1 MRNLQLTDVNATG
14 GGCACCSTNP
24 APAAPTETAAGA
36 ADVTRTL
43 GVRGMTCG
51 HCVGA
56 VTGELSRLEGVRAV
70 DVALVAGGVSTVTL
84 TSRGPLSAGDLAG
97 AVANA
102 GYELTDLA
110 G

>member
-24 APAAPTETAAGA
+24 APAATGETATGA
-36 ADVTRTL
+36 ADVTTTI

-56 VTGELSRLEGVRAV
+56 VTGELTELEGVHGV
-70 DVALVAGGVSTVTL
+70 EVELVAGGVSTVTV
-84 TSRGPLSAGDLAG
+84 TSGGPL
-97 AVANA
+97 AVSEVAAAISEA
-102 GYELTDLA
+102 GYELADLPA
-110 G
+110 